1 MKVFDFDNTIYD
13 GESFVDFFCFC
24 VRKKKSLIFKIPTV
38 LYVAILYKMNKLSID
53 DLYIKASKLTKV
65 ITNNKA
71 DIDEYV
77 NMFWQKNK
85 KKLKQNMLDKIRK
98 EDIIITA
105 SPDILIKGIASKLK
119 TKNIIS
125 SILNV
130 DTGKFE
136 FICFRENKVTIFK
149 EKYPNAI
156 IDEFYTD
163 SLADLPLM
171 KLAKK
176 AYLVSKDKMELVDVS
191 KLSN

>member
-13 GESFVDFFCFC
+13 GESLVDFFCFC
-24 VRKKKSLIFKIPTV
+24 VRKKKSLIFKISTV
-38 LYVAILYKMNKLSID
+38 LYAAILYKMNKLSID

-85 KKLKQNMLDKIRK
+85 KKLKQNMLDKIRE

-136 FICFRENKVTIFK
+136 FICFRENKVTVFK

>member
-13 GESFVDFFCFC
+13 GESLVDFFCFC
-24 VRKKKSLIFKIPTV
+24 VRKKKSLIFKISTV
-38 LYVAILYKMNKLSID
+38 LYAAILYKMNKLSID

-65 ITNNKA
+65 ITNNKD

-85 KKLKQNMLDKIRK
+85 KKLKQNMLDKIRE

-136 FICFRENKVTIFK
+136 FICFRENKVTVFK

>member
-1 MKVFDFDNTIYD
+1 
-13 GESFVDFFCFC
+13 
-24 VRKKKSLIFKIPTV
+24 
-38 LYVAILYKMNKLSID
+38 MNKLSID
-53 DLYIKASKLTKV
+53 DLYTKASKLTKV

-171 KLAKK
+171 KLAKN

>member
-13 GESFVDFFCFC
+13 GESLVDFFCFC
-24 VRKKKSLIFKIPTV
+24 VRKKKSLIFKILTF
-38 LYVAILYKMNKLSID
+38 LYAAILYKTNKLSID
-53 DLYIKASKLTKV
+53 DLYTKASKLTKV

-105 SPDILIKGIASKLK
+105 SPDILIKGIASKFK